1 MSFLAPQL
9 GLTQLIL
16 VYHLNTGLGI
26 PNELFTFGDSV
37 VLTVLGQVAFM
48 PTLVLAARL
57 CPPGIEGT
65 LFATLMSVF
74 NGAGA
79 LGAEMGAFLTSA
91 LGVTESNFE
100 NLGLLI
106 AICNLSTLLSLP
118 FLSLLPMERG
128 KSGGEGEERKVKK
141 QEEQITER
149 IDVGQAKNRT
159 NVQ

>member
-1 MSFLAPQL
+1 M
-9 GLTQLIL
+9 TQLIL

-26 PNELFTFGDSV
+26 PNEFFTFGDSV
-37 VLTVLGQVAFM
+37 ILTVLGQVAFM

-79 LGAEMGAFLTSA
+79 LGAEVGAFLTSA
-91 LGVTESNFE
+91 LGVTESNFQ

-118 FLSLLPMERG
+118 FLSLLPAENS
-128 KSGGEGEERKVKK
+128 KSGGEGEKRKVME
-141 QEEQITER
+141 QEE
-149 IDVGQAKNRT
+149 
-159 NVQ
+159 

>member
-1 MSFLAPQL
+1 
-9 GLTQLIL
+9 
-16 VYHLNTGLGI
+16 
-26 PNELFTFGDSV
+26 
-37 VLTVLGQVAFM
+37 M

-79 LGAEMGAFLTSA
+79 LGAELGAFLTSA
-91 LGVTESNFE
+91 LGVTENNFQ

-118 FLSLLPMERG
+118 FLSLLPAEKS
-128 KSGGEGEERKVKK
+128 KSGEGGDARGVE
-141 QEEQITER
+141 QEEQKMEGYVHET
-149 IDVGQAKNRT
+149 KN
-159 NVQ
+159 